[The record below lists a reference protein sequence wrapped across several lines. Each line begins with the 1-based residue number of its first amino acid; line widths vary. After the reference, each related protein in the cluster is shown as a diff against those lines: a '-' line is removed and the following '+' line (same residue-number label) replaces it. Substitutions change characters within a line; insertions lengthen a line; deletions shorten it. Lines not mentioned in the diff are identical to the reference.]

1 MIDLN
6 HITLTITLKFS
17 GLDASFKRHKLSYWI
32 KRRNLAISSLHKT
45 YFKYEDRLKHGKRYT
60 IETLPIRKLHGY
72 VNKKIDAEGVTLEIE
87 IGVS

>member
-32 KRRNLAISSLHKT
+32 KRRNLAI
-45 YFKYEDRLKHGKRYT
+45 
-60 IETLPIRKLHGY
+60 
-72 VNKKIDAEGVTLEIE
+72 
-87 IGVS
+87 